1 MVKESKMW
9 LQQVCVDKILG
20 IKYERESCV
29 YIYIVLTLCVA
40 MCSWGLVFKCDFM
53 TTT

>member
-29 YIYIVLTLCVA
+29 CIYIVLTLLCGHVQLGA
-40 MCSWGLVFKCDFM
+40 CF
-53 TTT
+53 